1 MEILVKQGRWLV
13 NGKSTEELTKKEFD
27 SLNNHLALIRED
39 YYSHHENGKRNLKVE
54 SEKRFVYVM
63 MVVWLIAFMFTSIA
77 GFVKFI
83 VNQKQQHQI
92 TNQWK

>member
-13 NGKSTEELTKKEFD
+13 NGKSTEELTQKEFD

-39 YYSHHENGKRNLKVE
+39 YYLHHNKKYYVHKKDISENPLIIFLCLLGIF
-54 SEKRFVYVM
+54 SIVY
-63 MVVWLIAFMFTSIA
+63 
-77 GFVKFI
+77 GFVKF
-83 VNQKQQHQI
+83 VANHNQKHQI